1 MQLIDI
7 FDKIKLQK
15 IIDNFDYF
23 SDKIGTFKDGMNKY
37 EEITNKKT
45 ILSILKQLL
54 KNEPIVYAFSA
65 KDIYKKGRMF
75 GSNSLQGVNRIIRH
89 SLCKDLCIDIDIV
102 NAHNVFLQH
111 YCEKN
116 SIDYECLLF
125 YNQNRPELLR
135 ELMQIYEI
143 ERDEAKKIC
152 LSIINGGGQKWFKI
166 NGATPPEWLCSFQK
180 QIKIIHKKIAKLE
193 PERFEKSKI
202 DNKENPYGT
211 CLNTI
216 LCEMENFVLSFMIE
230 YCHLKMIKISTLC
243 FDGILVEKCHLNI
256 EEMEN
261 FVKSHSKINIQLVVK
276 EMDEAISIDVPNN
289 FQKSNDDYVNS
300 DIFNSNE
307 KVIIVKAGLGTGKTT
322 ACIQYI
328 NDTKDKYDKI
338 IVYTPRITYAQSIF
352 DRLNKETVY
361 DDWILYNDKKNDYSI
376 DKKRVVIQCESIH
389 RVSNIFENTLII
401 IDEVESFLTS
411 MTSITTHKKSHEHN
425 LLTFECLLNS
435 KKIICLDAFISDKT
449 LNVFKNLELPYFYI
463 HYTKKLNERQFIHI
477 TAEKD
482 KDVFEEWMKY
492 IINEINNGKNM
503 YLFFS
508 SLKKLDYFRN
518 YIDKYLPHIKYLYY
532 SSTHKESLDDVNKR
546 WSEVNLILTTSTIT
560 VGVNYDVKN
569 HFHSIGVYGSATSQN
584 LVRDIFQ
591 STYRIRHLTDDLL
604 IFGLD
609 VAHYGKN
616 LPTSANEIKKTLED
630 VIALLIDLY
639 EKTHL
644 RKHPNTTNFKW
655 LKELFINNILEFNN
669 SVMNLESEFYEYLD
683 LCNYVECDIMNNVQI
698 DLLNDEEIKQ
708 TVYEYDDIP
717 SISVNIMKQLR
728 KQPIK
733 SELEKLQ
740 IEKFFFQQSVQE
752 MENVEDEKCLW
763 TIYCDYG
770 RGKFKNLKYEK
781 QFVNETL
788 NLSSIIDTTLPIIA
802 SKLGIQLNTIKK
814 ISSWYGLKHSQEIEK
829 IIPHDKLKK
838 LIPLFEENIKEIYTA
853 FELRETRAKKEE
865 WSIAK
870 IIRITNMVLGKW
882 GYTKLSKTV
891 RKQTRTPGKV
901 LDTSDYVIEQD
912 GLARVTCMNVY
923 EYMK

>member
-1 MQLIDI
+1 MQLTDI
-7 FDKIKLQK
+7 FDKIKLGK
-15 IIDNFDYF
+15 IIDNFDFF
-23 SDKIGTFKDGMNKY
+23 SDKIGSFKDGMNKY

-54 KNEPIVYAFSA
+54 KNEKIQYAYSP
-65 KDIYKKGRMF
+65 KDIHKKGRLF
-75 GSNSLQGVNRIIRH
+75 GANSLQGVNRIIRH
-89 SLCKDLCIDIDIV
+89 TLCKDLCIDIDIV

-125 YNQNRPELLR
+125 YNQNRNELLR
-135 ELMQIYEI
+135 ELMEVYQID
-143 ERDEAKKIC
+143 RDEAKKIC

-166 NGATPPEWLCSFQK
+166 NGITPPEWLLSFQK

-193 PERFEKSKI
+193 PERFEKSKV
-202 DNKENPYGT
+202 DNKDNPYGT

-230 YCHLKMIKISTLC
+230 YCNLKNIKISTLC
-243 FDGILVEKCHLNI
+243 FDGILIEKCKLNI

-261 FVKSHSKINIQLVVK
+261 FVKNHSKINIQLVIK
-276 EMDEAISIDVPNN
+276 DMNEAISIDVPSN
-289 FQKSNDDYVNS
+289 FTKSNEEYVNPTVFHS
-300 DIFNSNE
+300 TE

-328 NDTKDKYDKI
+328 NDTKNYYDKI

-361 DDWILYNDKKNDYSI
+361 DDWVLYNDKTTSYSI
-376 DKKRVVIQCESIH
+376 DKKRVIIQCESLH
-389 RVSNIFENTLII
+389 RLENIFYENTLII
-401 IDEVESFLTS
+401 IDEMEAFLTS
-411 MTSITTHKKSHEHN
+411 ITSTKTHKKNHEHN
-425 LLTFECLLNS
+425 LETFENLMNS
-435 KKIICLDAFISDKT
+435 KKIICLDAFISEKT
-449 LNVFKNLELPYFYI
+449 LNVFKNLELPFFYI
-463 HYTKKLNERQFIHI
+463 HYTKKLKERQFIHI

-482 KDVFEEWMKY
+482 KDVFDEWMKY
-492 IINEINNGKNM
+492 IINEINNEKNM

-508 SLKKLDYFRN
+508 SLKKLDYFRL
-518 YIDKYLPHIKYLYY
+518 YIDKHLPHIKYLYY
-532 SSTHKESLDDVNKR
+532 SSTHKESLENVNKR
-546 WSEVNLILTTSTIT
+546 WSEVNLILTTSTIS

-569 HFHSIGVYGSATSQN
+569 HFHSIGIYASATSQN

-591 STYRIRHLTDDLL
+591 SAYRIRHLTDDLL

-609 VAHYGKN
+609 NAHYGKN
-616 LPTSANEIKKTLED
+616 LPTSVVEIKKTLD
-630 VIALLIDLY
+630 DQISLQIQLY
-639 EKTHL
+639 ESVHL
-644 RKHPNTTNFKW
+644 KKHPNTSSFKW

-683 LCNYVECDIMNNVQI
+683 ICNYVECDVMNNVQI
-698 DLLNDEEIKQ
+698 DLLDDNEIKQ
-708 TVYEYDDIP
+708 TVYKYDEIP
-717 SISVNIMKQLR
+717 SISVDVMKQLR
-728 KQPIK
+728 KQSIK

-740 IEKFFFQQSVQE
+740 LEKFFFQQSVQE
-752 MENVEDEKCLW
+752 MENIEDEKCLW
-763 TIYCDYG
+763 IIYCDYG
-770 RGKFKNLKYEK
+770 RGKFKNLRYEK

-788 NLSSIIDTTLPIIA
+788 NLSSVIDTTLPIIA

-829 IIPHDKLKK
+829 VIPHDKLKT

-853 FELRETRAKKEE
+853 FELRETRAKKDE

-882 GYTKLSKTV
+882 GYTKLSKTA
-891 RKQTRTPGKV
+891 RKRNRSPGCV
-901 LDTSDYVIEQD
+901 LDVSDYVVEKD
-912 GLARVTCMNVY
+912 GNHEINVY
-923 EYMK
+923 DYVK